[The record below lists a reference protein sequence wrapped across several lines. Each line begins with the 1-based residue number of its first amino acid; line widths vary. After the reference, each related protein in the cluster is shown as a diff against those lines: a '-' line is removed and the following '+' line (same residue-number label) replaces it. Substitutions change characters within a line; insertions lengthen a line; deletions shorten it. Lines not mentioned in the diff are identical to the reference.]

1 MRRKLAIQKN
11 GRRNALIYTCA
22 AVALG
27 VYGIPRLPK
36 MAHGLSGTF
45 SVVWILFLAL
55 CVGANLYFLLGTDKE
70 RARLLEEQAYV
81 DDRAEQAPERVRV
94 RG

>member
-1 MRRKLAIQKN
+1 MAIRKG

-22 AVALG
+22 AVAIG
-27 VYGIPRLPK
+27 VYGIPRLPH
-36 MAHGLSGTF
+36 MTHGVQGTF

-55 CVGANLYFLLGTDKE
+55 CIGANLYFSLGTDKE
-70 RARLLEEQAYV
+70 RARQLEEQLY
-81 DDRAEQAPERVRV
+81 AESNPEHVAERVRA